1 MMEEPTTPFIMP
13 RSRFLQL
20 SPGTSP
26 SSSSGS
32 SSVTFSEA
40 ETVSIQDPRS
50 PLISEFPPMDLT
62 RTYDNSK
69 KGDRVEVVADIWH
82 KEEDAHF
89 EWEILFAP
97 GDVDIGTIRTSL
109 RDGHFVINVPR
120 VRPPVCPRNTF
131 RW

>member
-1 MMEEPTTPFIMP
+1 
-13 RSRFLQL
+13 
-20 SPGTSP
+20 
-26 SSSSGS
+26 
-32 SSVTFSEA
+32 
-40 ETVSIQDPRS
+40 
-50 PLISEFPPMDLT
+50 MDLT
-62 RTYDNSK
+62 RTYDKYVFHVLLPEDIKKEMITVSSK